1 MFFLLSYYYKGTDV
15 TFGHSSSLNERC
27 WDVRFA
33 HSDSSTAL
41 EQTNVQHSTQG
52 QPESFKYV
60 QGQPFFKFPQR
71 TEPGN
76 WESHW
81 ELWHELQTPS
91 KTEVTLRPVGRRSPP
106 STCNQAPP
114 FGNVWDGEGRKRR
127 SPSRCMDTL
136 PVLWSLEHRLLRS
149 FLARPRRG
157 RDATGRRLARPE
169 PRPAPAHPARG
180 PPRPP
185 PPTSPRPASRAGPR
199 ASRSGPGLLQ
209 CRAPLH
215 LGARSKRCA
224 RRGRGRG
231 RSCRLFRI
239 SGAVG
244 LGGEGGRL
252 EKGRGDWNPE
262 HDLPNWAPGT
272 GIPASP
278 SGRAAEGGAGAGGG
292 GVRGGASAPGGPG
305 NTGKSRPHGFARPGL
320 HLAWAQSC
328 LQGKVANG
336 SFTWERREICKTLT
350 GPLRP
355 WVPPEMTSKKS

>member
-76 WESHW
+76 WESHC

-157 RDATGRRLARPE
+157 RDATGAQAGGARAAPGARTPGPGPASPSTAHQSQAGLARRTAGLPL
-169 PRPAPAHPARG
+169 R
-180 PPRPP
+180 PRPP
-185 PPTSPRPASRAGPR
+185 PVQSAALPRSQEQEVRA
-199 ASRSGPGLLQ
+199 
-209 CRAPLH
+209 
-215 LGARSKRCA
+215 
-224 RRGRGRG
+224 
-231 RSCRLFRI
+231 
-239 SGAVG
+239 
-244 LGGEGGRL
+244 E
-252 EKGRGDWNPE
+252 
-262 HDLPNWAPGT
+262 
-272 GIPASP
+272 
-278 SGRAAEGGAGAGGG
+278 
-292 GVRGGASAPGGPG
+292 
-305 NTGKSRPHGFARPGL
+305 RPGKRTK
-320 HLAWAQSC
+320 
-328 LQGKVANG
+328 LQAFQN
-336 SFTWERREICKTLT
+336 
-350 GPLRP
+350 
-355 WVPPEMTSKKS
+355 